1 MSRVATLALM
11 ILAASSPLRKS
22 EVKRKP
28 AIELQTLT
36 GEIDAH
42 LLKAQADSQAA
53 PAKLIYGLAW
63 METRS
68 GRSGNRARGPGIVVV
83 DSISYYRVSAH
94 GYLPYEHTHRKCRE
108 IGRMQLSPCVD
119 WTQLLHDSRCSLKN
133 IKEHYDDNV
142 HCGVRYAVYLHDKYH
157 SWRDVPYHYNGARIY
172 QSAVENYVGKLT
184 LREYQ

>member
-1 MSRVATLALM
+1 MRTSIPSTSTSRAGGSCACCTYVPIFRSIHMSRVATLALM

-94 GYLPYEHTHRKCRE
+94 GYLP
-108 IGRMQLSPCVD
+108 
-119 WTQLLHDSRCSLKN
+119 
-133 IKEHYDDNV
+133 
-142 HCGVRYAVYLHDKYH
+142 
-157 SWRDVPYHYNGARIY
+157 
-172 QSAVENYVGKLT
+172 
-184 LREYQ
+184 